1 MRNGLVRLVV
11 LAAVCALLAF
21 AQESRKPAVKV
32 KAQFF
37 AGIVTEIDATH
48 ITVSRSVGGR
58 SPEQHTFLI
67 NSQTKIGKGLHT
79 KQRVTVRYMASPD
92 GDVALEILVRTQKA
106 LRAG

>member
-11 LAAVCALLAF
+11 FAAVCALLAF
-21 AQESRKPAVKV
+21 AQERQNPGAAV

-37 AGIVTEIDATH
+37 AGIITEVDATH

-67 NSQTKIGKGLHT
+67 NSQTKIGKTLRT
-79 KQRVTVRYMASPD
+79 KQRVTVRYAASPD